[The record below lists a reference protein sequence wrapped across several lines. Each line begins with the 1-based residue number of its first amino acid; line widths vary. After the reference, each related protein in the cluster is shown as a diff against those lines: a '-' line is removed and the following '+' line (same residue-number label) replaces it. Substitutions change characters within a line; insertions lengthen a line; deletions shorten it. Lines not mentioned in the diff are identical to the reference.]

1 MKVTLLLFDPP
12 SPLIQGA
19 HMLKMGWA
27 TLFPL
32 TKNHD
37 WIGGGGGGV
46 RNTENKRKDIVDT
59 HFPALTSAV
68 YIKFSWG
75 V

>member
-1 MKVTLLLFDPP
+1 
-12 SPLIQGA
+12 
-19 HMLKMGWA
+19 MLKMGWA

-37 WIGGGGGGV
+37 WIGGGGGDGRV
-46 RNTENKRKDIVDT
+46 GDTEN
-59 HFPALTSAV
+59 
-68 YIKFSWG
+68 IKGRPRVHTFSSFDKCSIIYQ

>member
-1 MKVTLLLFDPP
+1 
-12 SPLIQGA
+12 
-19 HMLKMGWA
+19 MLKMGWA

-37 WIGGGGGGV
+37 WIGGGGGDGGDG
-46 RNTENKRKDIVDT
+46 NTENKRKDIVDSGHT
-59 HFPALTSAV
+59 
-68 YIKFSWG
+68 FSSFDKCSIYQ

>member
-1 MKVTLLLFDPP
+1 MLVFDPP

-68 YIKFSWG
+68 LYIKFSWG